1 MRFQRRYPKSSIKGM
16 PSSIDITGHTERTHL
31 QCDASQDSDFVV
43 EKRDLSSSPVRADVS
58 LVRPNPQSPS
68 RQTRKE
74 KRKEIRSRLSN
85 IATLENDSQD
95 SRTPSLLTFHTF
107 WTSQFFLTV
116 YGIVLIS
123 LISRQLLLLHGVS
136 LLILW
141 RIMDRVLVWGLY
153 LWRSNETKA
162 IVQHVRWI
170 SKFAFKQA
178 GKAAEGDRLRS
189 YIATQA
195 FKFWTGTGKNIL
207 KTMFRW
213 QTSWV
218 RNRALKETGDTLQ
231 QQMNAKMRSLQ
242 KTFSVSR

>member
-1 MRFQRRYPKSSIKGM
+1 M
-16 PSSIDITGHTERTHL
+16 PSGIDITGHTERTHL

-43 EKRDLSSSPVRADVS
+43 ENRGLSSSPVRGDVQS
-58 LVRPNPQSPS
+58 NPQSPS
-68 RQTRKE
+68 RQTRKK

-85 IATLENDSQD
+85 IATLEVDSQV
-95 SRTPSLLTFHTF
+95 STTPSLLSIHTF
-107 WTSQFFLTV
+107 WASQFFLTI

-123 LISRQLLLLHGVS
+123 LISRQWLLLHGVS

-242 KTFSVSR
+242 KTFQFQDRSC